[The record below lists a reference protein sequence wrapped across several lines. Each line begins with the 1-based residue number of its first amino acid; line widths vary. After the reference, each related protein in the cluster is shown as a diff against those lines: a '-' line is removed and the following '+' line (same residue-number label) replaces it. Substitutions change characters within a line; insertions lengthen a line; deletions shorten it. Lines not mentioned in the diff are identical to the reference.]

1 MNFFFKINL
10 IQISDSESDQRQ
22 QLLPFYYP
30 FFPPFEYFQPR
41 TRSTRFVRERRGN
54 IVGETAGVLG
64 KSKEI
69 LESLVSERQ

>member
-10 IQISDSESDQRQ
+10 IQISDSESEQHQ
-22 QLLPFYYP
+22 QPSAVLLSI
-30 FFPPFEYFQPR
+30 FPPFEYFQPR